1 MDKIEIVIV
10 TGMSGAGKTTAMAAF
25 ENMAYCCIDNYP
37 IALLG
42 AFSEFLKDNTN
53 YQRIAM
59 AVSLADAPKAIRF
72 LNNVDWLNVSVIFLD
87 CDDNIILKRY
97 KETRRTHPILISNK
111 VSTLVEAI
119 EYERKLARPISKEA
133 NVVID
138 TTNLKGN
145 KFQQLLENQFNHQS
159 INPFRIS
166 FVSFGYKHGIPKDA
180 DLLFDVRF
188 LPNPFYIEELRN
200 LTGNDKEVYDYV
212 GRETTILT
220 IIGILLGLIAG
231 YFLEMFILKTCELDI
246 LMFDTRISI
255 WSYVY
260 SASLTI
266 LFTLIVSVVTYF
278 ALKKIDMIESLK
290 SVE

>member
-37 IALLG
+37 IALLW

-59 AVSLADAPKAIRF
+59 AVSLADAPKAIRS
-72 LNNVDWLNVSVIFLD
+72 LNNVDWLNVSVVFLD

-111 VSTLVEAI
+111 ASTLVEAI

-133 NVVID
+133 NMVID
-138 TTNLKGN
+138 ATRLKGN

-159 INPFRIS
+159 IDPFRIS

-200 LTGNDKEVYDYV
+200 LTGNDKDYLLEEYDKEGKTHV
-212 GRETTILT
+212 V
-220 IIGILLGLIAG
+220 IGIGCTG
-231 YFLEMFILKTCELDI
+231 GQH
-246 LMFDTRISI
+246 RS
-255 WSYVY
+255 V
-260 SASLTI
+260 SLTN
-266 LFTLIVSVVTYF
+266 YF
-278 ALKKIDMIESLK
+278 ADHYSQKYHVHRLHRDA
-290 SVE
+290 VH

>member
-111 VSTLVEAI
+111 ASTLVEAI
-119 EYERKLARPISKEA
+119 GYERKLARPISKEA
-133 NVVID
+133 NMVID

-159 INPFRIS
+159 IDPFRIS
-166 FVSFGYKHGIPKDA
+166 FVSFGYKHGIHKDA

-200 LTGNDKEVYDYV
+200 LTGNDKEVYDYIA
-212 GRETTILT
+212 RETVILT
-220 IIGILLGLIAG
+220 IIGIALGLVGG
-231 YFLEMFILKTCELDI
+231 YFLNYYLMGTCEINMLRFSKTI
-246 LMFDTRISI
+246 KPI
-255 WSYVY
+255 SYVY
-260 SASLTI
+260 ASLITI
-266 LFTLIVSVVTYF
+266 VFTLVVNIATYF